1 MLDWAKIALL
11 VLEIAKF
18 FIDLAKQKQ
27 QMDAG
32 RDKAIAESAAAI
44 LAKTQAAN
52 ATMQEVTGL
61 TSEQVDTMLKGL
73 EP

>member
-1 MLDWAKIALL
+1 MLDYAKIALL

-18 FIDLAKQKQ
+18 FIDLAKERK

-32 RDKAIAESAAAI
+32 RDKAIAQAAAGI
-44 LAKTQAAN
+44 LADTKAAN
-52 ATMQEVTGL
+52 ETMQEVTGL
-61 TSEQVDTMLKGL
+61 TSEQVDTMIKGL